1 MLVCIM
7 AVDTGSI
14 KEAVPVM
21 HALTLIASP
30 LLAALIFAAFVPGPA
45 RAQAYPSRAIHM
57 AIGFSPGGPTDV
69 LGRVIAPR
77 LGEALG
83 QPVIVDNRPGAGGNI
98 AAEAIAKSPAD
109 GYALLFGDISFT
121 VNPSLFK
128 SLPFNPQSDFAPVG
142 FVAASPQVLIVPA
155 GLEPK
160 SVTEFIAWAKSRPGQ
175 LSYGSA
181 GNGTPPH
188 LAAELFKAAHGLDIQ
203 AVHYK
208 GAGPA
213 MTDVIG
219 GRLQMMIVGISASKS
234 LVDSGKVRGLA
245 IGGTRRAAG
254 LPGVPTF
261 AEAGAPLPEL
271 DLGAWWGVFAP
282 AATPRDIVM
291 KLNEGLA
298 RALAQPELRVRL
310 AALQMEPAAGTPEA
324 FGTFVRQEAQKW
336 ARVIER
342 AKIVAE

>member
-1 MLVCIM
+1 MHMLKLV
-7 AVDTGSI
+7 
-14 KEAVPVM
+14 
-21 HALTLIASP
+21 ASP
-30 LLAALIFAAFVPGPA
+30 ALAALIFTMFFPGPA
-45 RAQAYPSRAIHM
+45 RAQAYPSRAIHL
-57 AIGFSPGGPTDV
+57 AIGFAPGGPTDI
-69 LGRVIAPR
+69 LGRVVAPR
-77 LGEALG
+77 LGDVLG
-83 QPVIVDNRPGAGGNI
+83 QPVIVDNRPGAGGNV

-128 SLPFNPQSDFAPVG
+128 SLPFNPHSDFTPVG
-142 FVAASPQVLIVPA
+142 FVAASPQVLIVPSA
-155 GLEPK
+155 LEPK
-160 SVTEFIAWAKSRPGQ
+160 SATEFIAWVKSRPGQ

-213 MTDVIG
+213 MTDLVG

-234 LVDSGKVRGLA
+234 FIDSGKARALA
-245 IGGTRRAAG
+245 IGGTRRAVG

-261 AEAGAPLPEL
+261 AEAGAPLP
-271 DLGAWWGVFAP
+271 DLEQGAWWGVFAP

-298 RALAQPELRVRL
+298 RALAQPELRARL

-324 FGTFVRQEAQKW
+324 FGAFVRQEAQKW
-336 ARVIER
+336 ARLIER